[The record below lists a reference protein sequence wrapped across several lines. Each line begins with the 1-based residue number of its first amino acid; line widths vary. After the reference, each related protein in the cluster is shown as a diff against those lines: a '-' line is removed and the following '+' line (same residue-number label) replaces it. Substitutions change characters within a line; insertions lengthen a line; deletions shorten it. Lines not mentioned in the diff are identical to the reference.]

1 MFKPTASPTRRESG
15 MTRAE
20 LVNAATDQRV
30 DQLRNIQRVAAMQ
43 TAPYIY
49 KFSD

>member
-1 MFKPTASPTRRESG
+1 

-20 LVNAATDQRV
+20 LVNAATHQRV
-30 DQLRNIQRVAAMQ
+30 DQLRNIQWVAALQ
-43 TAPYIY
+43 TAPYIQ